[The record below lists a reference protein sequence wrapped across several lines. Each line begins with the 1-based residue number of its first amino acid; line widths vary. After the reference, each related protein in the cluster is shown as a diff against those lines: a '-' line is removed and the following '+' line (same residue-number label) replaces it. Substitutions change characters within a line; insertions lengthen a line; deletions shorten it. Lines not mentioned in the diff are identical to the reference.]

1 MKQIIRILA
10 VLLAAL
16 LAVAVLASCENA
28 EKGEKGDTGRGILK
42 TEIIDGWL
50 FITYSDDPENPV
62 KIGRVNGD
70 DGAESEGTD
79 GLEYYLLPDDTYA
92 VSGGTTK
99 YLTEVEIPAIHNGK
113 AVTVILKSA
122 FLSFPN
128 LKKITIPN
136 SVTSIGFGAFSGC
149 SSLTNITIPSSVTT
163 IGDHAFRNSALTSIT
178 IPDSAT
184 SIGVSAFSGCS
195 GLMSITIGSS
205 VANIGDSAFYGCEK
219 LVEVYNKSEL
229 PISAGNYTYG
239 RVGYYAK
246 AVYVEPYTSKLSIDE
261 NGYIFYTDGDTVLLM
276 GYTGNETS
284 LILPAGI
291 SEVYAC
297 AFNGCSAL
305 TNIIIP
311 NGVAKVGN
319 NAFSGCSALTGVII
333 PDSVTSIGYRAFS
346 GCSALTSVTIPNGVT
361 NIDRDVFSDCSA
373 LTSVTIPNTVTA
385 IGNGVFQNC
394 YDLKSI
400 TYTGTNAQWNII
412 TKGHFDWTGTVKC
425 SDGDLTYIY

>member
-1 MKQIIRILA
+1 MKKIIRILA

-16 LAVAVLASCENA
+16 LAVSVLASCENA

-113 AVTVILKSA
+113 AVTVIMEQA
-122 FLSFPN
+122 FQSFPN

-136 SVTSIGFGAFSGC
+136 SVTSIGSFAFSDC
-149 SSLTNITIPSSVTT
+149 S
-163 IGDHAFRNSALTSIT
+163 GLTSIT

-205 VANIGDSAFYGCEK
+205 VVNIKENAFYGCEK

-239 RVGYYAK
+239 QVGYYAK

-319 NAFSGCSALTGVII
+319 NAFSGCSALTGV
-333 PDSVTSIGYRAFS
+333 
-346 GCSALTSVTIPNGVT
+346 
-361 NIDRDVFSDCSA
+361 
-373 LTSVTIPNTVTA
+373 TIPNTVTA

-425 SDGDLTYIY
+425 SDGDLTYVY

>member
-1 MKQIIRILA
+1 MKKIIRILA

-70 DGAESEGTD
+70 DGTESEGTD
-79 GLEYYLLPDDTYA
+79 GLEYYPLPDGTYA
-92 VSGGTTK
+92 VGGGTTK

-113 AVTVILKSA
+113 AVTVIMEQA
-122 FLSFPN
+122 FQSFPN

-136 SVTSIGFGAFSGC
+136 SVTSIGSFAFSDC
-149 SSLTNITIPSSVTT
+149 S
-163 IGDHAFRNSALTSIT
+163 GLTSIT

-184 SIGVSAFSGCS
+184 SIGMSAFSGCS

-205 VANIGDSAFYGCEK
+205 VVNIKENAFYGCEK

-239 RVGYYAK
+239 QVGYYAK

-361 NIDRDVFSDCSA
+361 NIDRYVFSDCSA

-425 SDGDLTYIY
+425 SDGDLTYVY

>member
-1 MKQIIRILA
+1 MKKIIRILA

-42 TEIIDGWL
+42 AEIIDGWL
-50 FITYSDDPENPV
+50 YITYSDDPENPV

-113 AVTVILKSA
+113 AVTVIMEQA
-122 FLSFPN
+122 FQSFPN

-136 SVTSIGFGAFSGC
+136 SVTSIGSFAFSDC
-149 SSLTNITIPSSVTT
+149 S
-163 IGDHAFRNSALTSIT
+163 GLTSIT

-205 VANIGDSAFYGCEK
+205 VVNIKENAFYGCEK

-239 RVGYYAK
+239 QVGYYAK

-361 NIDRDVFSDCSA
+361 NIDRYVFSDCSA

-425 SDGDLTYIY
+425 SDGDLTYVY

>member
-70 DGAESEGTD
+70 DGTESEGTD
-79 GLEYYLLPDDTYA
+79 GLEYYPLPDGTYA
-92 VSGGTTK
+92 VGGGTTK

-113 AVTVILKSA
+113 AVTVIMDYA
-122 FLSFPN
+122 FQSFPN

-136 SVTSIGFGAFSGC
+136 SVTSIGEAAFNASKG
-149 SSLTNITIPSSVTT
+149 
-163 IGDHAFRNSALTSIT
+163 LTSIT

-205 VANIGDSAFYGCEK
+205 VVNIKENAFYGCEK
-219 LVEVYNKSEL
+219 LVEVYNKSAL

-239 RVGYYAK
+239 QVGYYAK

-261 NGYIFYTDGDTVLLM
+261 NGYILYTDGGTVLLM
-276 GYTGNETS
+276 GYTGNEAS
-284 LILPAGI
+284 LILPTGI

-297 AFNGCSAL
+297 AFKDSSAL

-319 NAFSGCSALTGVII
+319 GAFLGCSALTGIII
-333 PDSVTSIGYRAFS
+333 PDSVSSIGYRAFS

-385 IGNGVFQNC
+385 IRDGVFQNC

-400 TYTGTNAQWNII
+400 TYTGTKAQWNII

-425 SDGDLTYIY
+425 SDGDLTYVY

>member
-1 MKQIIRILA
+1 MEEIQRKRGNGMKKIIRILA

-62 KIGRVNGD
+62 KIGRINGD
-70 DGAESEGTD
+70 DGTESEGTD
-79 GLEYYLLPDDTYA
+79 GLEYYPLPDGTYA
-92 VSGGTTK
+92 VGGGTTK

-113 AVTVILKSA
+113 AVTVIMEQA
-122 FLSFPN
+122 FQSFPN

-136 SVTSIGFGAFSGC
+136 SVTSIGSFAFSDC
-149 SSLTNITIPSSVTT
+149 S
-163 IGDHAFRNSALTSIT
+163 GLTSIT

-205 VANIGDSAFYGCEK
+205 VVNIKENAFYGCEK

-239 RVGYYAK
+239 QVGYYAK

-425 SDGDLTYIY
+425 SDGDLTYVY

>member
-1 MKQIIRILA
+1 MEEIQRKRGNGMKQIIRILA

-70 DGAESEGTD
+70 DGTESEGTD
-79 GLEYYLLPDDTYA
+79 GLEYYPLPDGTYA
-92 VSGGTTK
+92 VGGGTTK

-113 AVTVILKSA
+113 AVTVIMDYA
-122 FLSFPN
+122 FQSFPN

-136 SVTSIGFGAFSGC
+136 SVTSIGEAAFNASKG
-149 SSLTNITIPSSVTT
+149 
-163 IGDHAFRNSALTSIT
+163 LTSIT

-205 VANIGDSAFYGCEK
+205 VVNIKENAFYGCEK
-219 LVEVYNKSEL
+219 LVEVYNKSAL

-239 RVGYYAK
+239 QAGYYAK

-261 NGYIFYTDGDTVLLM
+261 NGYILYVDGDTVLLM

-284 LILPAGI
+284 LILPVGI

-297 AFNGCSAL
+297 ALKGCSAL

-319 NAFSGCSALTGVII
+319 GAFLDCSALTNIIIPNSVTSIGERAFEDCSSLTSITI
-333 PDSVTSIGYRAFS
+333 PDSVTSIGERAFED
-346 GCSALTSVTIPNGVT
+346 CSSLTSITIPDSVTSIGEGV
-361 NIDRDVFSDCSA
+361 FEDCSS
-373 LTSVTIPNTVTA
+373 LT
-385 IGNGVFQNC
+385 
-394 YDLKSI
+394 SI
-400 TYTGTNAQWNII
+400 TYTGTKAQWEAISKEPLGWGWSCMVI
-412 TKGHFDWTGTVKC
+412 C
-425 SDGDLTYIY
+425 SDGITSYRW

>member
-1 MKQIIRILA
+1 MEEIQRKRGNGMKQIIRILA
-10 VLLAAL
+10 VLFAAL
-16 LAVAVLASCENA
+16 LAVSVLASCENA

-113 AVTVILKSA
+113 AVTVIMEQA
-122 FLSFPN
+122 FQSFPN

-136 SVTSIGFGAFSGC
+136 SVTSIGSFAFSDC
-149 SSLTNITIPSSVTT
+149 S
-163 IGDHAFRNSALTSIT
+163 GLTSIT

-205 VANIGDSAFYGCEK
+205 VVNIKENAFYGCEK

-239 RVGYYAK
+239 QVGYYAK

-305 TNIIIP
+305 TNIIIS

-319 NAFSGCSALTGVII
+319 NAFSGCSALTGIII

-361 NIDRDVFSDCSA
+361 NIDRYVFSDCSA

-425 SDGDLTYIY
+425 SDGDLTYVY

>member
-70 DGAESEGTD
+70 DGTESEGTD
-79 GLEYYLLPDDTYA
+79 GLEYYPLPDGTYA
-92 VSGGTTK
+92 VGGGTTK

-113 AVTVILKSA
+113 AVTVIMDYA
-122 FLSFPN
+122 FQSFPN

-136 SVTSIGFGAFSGC
+136 SVTSIGEAAFNASKG
-149 SSLTNITIPSSVTT
+149 
-163 IGDHAFRNSALTSIT
+163 LTSIT

-205 VANIGDSAFYGCEK
+205 VVNIKENAFYGCEK
-219 LVEVYNKSEL
+219 LVEVYNKSAL

-239 RVGYYAK
+239 QVGYYAK
-246 AVYVEPYTSKLSIDE
+246 AVYVEPYTSKLSIDD
-261 NGYIFYTDGDTVLLM
+261 NGYILYADSGTVLLM
-276 GYTGNETS
+276 GYTGNEAS
-284 LILPAGI
+284 LILPTGI

-297 AFNGCSAL
+297 AFKGCSAL

-319 NAFSGCSALTGVII
+319 GAFLGCSALTGIII

-373 LTSVTIPNTVTA
+373 LSSVTIPNTVTA
-385 IGNGVFQNC
+385 IRDGVFQNC

-400 TYTGTNAQWNII
+400 TYTGTKAQWNII

-425 SDGDLTYIY
+425 SDGDLTYVY

>member
-113 AVTVILKSA
+113 AVTVIMEQA
-122 FLSFPN
+122 FQSFPN

-136 SVTSIGFGAFSGC
+136 SV
-149 SSLTNITIPSSVTT
+149 
-163 IGDHAFRNSALTSIT
+163 
-178 IPDSAT
+178 T

-205 VANIGDSAFYGCEK
+205 VVNIKENAFYGCEK

-239 RVGYYAK
+239 QVGYYAK

-361 NIDRDVFSDCSA
+361 NIDRYVFSDCSA

-425 SDGDLTYIY
+425 SDGDLTYVY

>member
-1 MKQIIRILA
+1 MKKIIRILA

-70 DGAESEGTD
+70 DGTESEGTD
-79 GLEYYLLPDDTYA
+79 GLEYYPLPDGTNA
-92 VSGGTTK
+92 VGGGTTK

-113 AVTVILKSA
+113 AVTVIMDRG
-122 FLSFPN
+122 FQEFPN

-136 SVTSIGFGAFSGC
+136 SVTSIGSFAFSDC
-149 SSLTNITIPSSVTT
+149 S
-163 IGDHAFRNSALTSIT
+163 GLTSIT

-205 VANIGDSAFYGCEK
+205 VVNIKENAFYGCEK

-239 RVGYYAK
+239 QVGYYAK

-291 SEVYAC
+291 FEVYAC

-319 NAFSGCSALTGVII
+319 NAFSGCSALTGVVI

-361 NIDRDVFSDCSA
+361 NIDRYVFSDCSA

-425 SDGDLTYIY
+425 SDGDLTYVY

>member
-16 LAVAVLASCENA
+16 LAVSVLASCENA

-50 FITYSDDPENPV
+50 YITYSDDPENPV
-62 KIGRVNGD
+62 KIGKVSGEG
-70 DGAESEGTD
+70 GAEQEGTD

-113 AVTVILKSA
+113 AVTVIMEQA
-122 FLSFPN
+122 FQSFPN

-136 SVTSIGFGAFSGC
+136 SVTSIGSFAFSDC
-149 SSLTNITIPSSVTT
+149 S
-163 IGDHAFRNSALTSIT
+163 GLTSIT

-205 VANIGDSAFYGCEK
+205 VVNIKENAFYGCEK

-239 RVGYYAK
+239 QVGYYAK

-261 NGYIFYTDGDTVLLM
+261 NGYIFYTDGDIVLLM

-361 NIDRDVFSDCSA
+361 NIDRYVFSDCSA

-425 SDGDLTYIY
+425 SDGDLTYVY